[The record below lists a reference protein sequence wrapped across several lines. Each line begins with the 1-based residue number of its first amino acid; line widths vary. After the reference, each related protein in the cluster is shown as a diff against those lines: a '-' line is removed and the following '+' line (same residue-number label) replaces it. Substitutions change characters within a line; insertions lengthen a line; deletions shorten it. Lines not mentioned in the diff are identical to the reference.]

1 VKTTWESELTVPVQ
15 EGRDHIQ
22 GPVDAPLTLIEYG
35 DYECPYCGRAYTI
48 VKEVQERLG
57 DRLRFV
63 FRNFPL
69 TIAHPHAAHAAEAAE
84 AAGAQGRFW
93 EMHDH
98 LFENQKRLRNDD
110 LQRYAE
116 ELGLHVDR
124 FGQEM
129 AEHAYAERVHEDFMG
144 GVRSGVN
151 GTPTFYVNGER
162 LGGSYEPDDLIAA
175 LER

>member
-35 DYECPYCGRAYTI
+35 DYECPYWGRAYTI
-48 VKEVQERLG
+48 VKEVQ
-57 DRLRFV
+57 
-63 FRNFPL
+63 
-69 TIAHPHAAHAAEAAE
+69 
-84 AAGAQGRFW
+84 
-93 EMHDH
+93 
-98 LFENQKRLRNDD
+98 KRLRDDD
-110 LQRYAE
+110 LHRYAE

-124 FGQEM
+124 FDQEM
-129 AEHAYAERVHEDFMG
+129 AEHTYAERVHEDFMG

>member
-35 DYECPYCGRAYTI
+35 DYQCPYCGRAYTI

-69 TIAHPHAAHAAEAAE
+69 TIAHPLAAHAAEAAE

-98 LFENQKRLRNDD
+98 LFENQKRLRDED
-110 LQRYAE
+110 LHRYAE

-124 FGQEM
+124 FDQET
-129 AEHAYAERVHEDFMG
+129 AEHTYAERVHEDFIG

-162 LGGSYEPDDLIAA
+162 HGGSSEPDDLIAA